1 MKGLVHH
8 IELYVNDL
16 DKSIYFW
23 DWLLKKLEYKIFQK
37 WDQGI
42 SYINDKTYIVF
53 VQVEDR
59 FIEDSY
65 HRCKHGLNH
74 LAFYGENKI
83 FVDEITDELKNRG
96 VKILYENKHPYA
108 GGKGYYAV
116 YFEDPDRMKVEI
128 IATDSINS

>member
-74 LAFYGENKI
+74 LAFYGENKM
-83 FVDEITDELKNRG
+83 FVDEITYELKNRG